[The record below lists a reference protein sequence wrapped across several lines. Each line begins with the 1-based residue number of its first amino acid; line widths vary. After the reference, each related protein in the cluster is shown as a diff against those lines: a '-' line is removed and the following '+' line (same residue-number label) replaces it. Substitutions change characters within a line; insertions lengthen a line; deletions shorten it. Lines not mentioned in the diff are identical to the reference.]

1 MLNASI
7 KSRPPVG
14 FSRSSISNPD
24 QWPPVIVL
32 QPLGFP
38 QGGAEIE
45 GDPVPG
51 VGAGELGPTFAAV
64 LWQPIAVPF

>member
-1 MLNASI
+1 VKSI
-7 KSRPPVG
+7 SSPENGTFADQSDIRPP
-14 FSRSSISNPD
+14 PD

-45 GDPVPG
+45 GTPG
-51 VGAGELGPTFAAV
+51 VGVGVLGPVLAAV
-64 LWQPIAVPF
+64 VRQPIATPLL